1 MKEKIHIC
9 KSMPFAGTA
18 IFLATVF
25 LLVAVV
31 GCASSVDRQVQ
42 TTGAESASTESPP
55 AHRPLS
61 GAELYAIN
69 CNRCHPERSP
79 VERTATEWQTILIHM
94 RVRANLPAAQ
104 ARTILEYLRSN
115 SGS

>member
-1 MKEKIHIC
+1 MA
-9 KSMPFAGTA
+9 MV
-18 IFLATVF
+18 LW
-25 LLVAVV
+25 LLAVV
-31 GCASSVDRQVQ
+31 GCASFAGRQH
-42 TTGAESASTESPP
+42 AESTEGGSTSSGVAQE
-55 AHRPLS
+55 HRVLT

-94 RVRANLPAAQ
+94 RVRANLPASQ
-104 ARTILEYLRSN
+104 ARTILEYLQSN